1 MAKGMEVT
9 PITVS
14 GLGTVGGK
22 GQVVLW
28 PLEVTQKYPHVGHP
42 LAWYE
47 SL

>member
-1 MAKGMEVT
+1 MAKGMEVA
-9 PITVS
+9 PVTVS

-28 PLEVTQKYPHVGHP
+28 LLEVIQKYPRTGQP